1 MFFFG
6 RLPLSFLDAPFR
18 PCRRSTTRSSGRSG
32 RRRRRRKRNGR
43 RKYRDQSRLF
53 IRIKWFF
60 FILLT
65 YKFSDTN
72 QSFWYLPPPP
82 HLPSSDGLGFRTA
95 PTQGSLLTLHSPSNS
110 NGKGSLPSNHVE
122 TGLNLLYVEGRR
134 TSYVRWGGGWPTDG
148 SAKRT
153 TN

>member
-32 RRRRRRKRNGR
+32 RRRRRRRRKRNGR

-53 IRIKWFF
+53 IRINWFF

-72 QSFWYLPPPP
+72 QSFWYPPPTS
-82 HLPSSDGLGFRTA
+82 HLATA
-95 PTQGSLLTLHSPSNS
+95 LDSGQLLHKGVFWRFILHQTLT
-110 NGKGSLPSNHVE
+110 GSLPSNHVE